1 MKNFSLEEISKI
13 KWATPSDQV
22 LDFFGCLDRY
32 VWDASIDSSLSRP
45 VIIYQNL
52 RNDVVSE
59 SNNLTIEKI
68 LENAPEM
75 EDGCIKMK

>member
-22 LDFFGCLDRY
+22 LDFFSCLDKY

-45 VIIYQNL
+45 VIIYQDL
-52 RNDVVSE
+52 RNDLVSE
-59 SNNLTIEKI
+59 SDNLTIEKI
-68 LENAPEM
+68 LKNAPEM
-75 EDGCIKMK
+75 EAGCVKMK